1 MIAYCV
7 VTIDLI
13 LQSLTFKLLPHH
25 AYNFWTFAFLKACT
39 LLSPLGIKSCAC
51 LRAPRLTQ
59 RTLTYPQL
67 GTVGHPYLPIVGSFH
82 RQAHWALKQSIFF
95 HTHRDKYTH
104 KHTQGIWT
112 QSTNPK
118 REMNINSQTTSSLT
132 RNFKN
137 KAFTFISHCRQKPV
151 LKPISWPPR

>member
-1 MIAYCV
+1 MLQFLQTSRKSNAGRLKSTLAIYKSAFLSMIAYCV

-67 GTVGHPYLPIVGSFH
+67 GRFTAHTERSSNQFSFTPTE
-82 RQAHWALKQSIFF
+82 INT
-95 HTHRDKYTH
+95 HT
-104 KHTQGIWT
+104 
-112 QSTNPK
+112 STYRAYEHSPPTPK
-118 REMNINSQTTSSLT
+118 ER
-132 RNFKN
+132 
-137 KAFTFISHCRQKPV
+137 
-151 LKPISWPPR
+151 

>member
-1 MIAYCV
+1 MP
-7 VTIDLI
+7 TI
-13 LQSLTFKLLPHH
+13 FELLHK
-25 AYNFWTFAFLKACT
+25 YLKACT

-67 GTVGHPYLPIVGSFH
+67 STVRHSWAPLLTHSWAQLGTVGHPYLPTVGRSFH